1 MKTVFSSARLAVLP
15 LALAA
20 AFPSLAQTQLK
31 EVVVTATR
39 VATRADALSSEVLV
53 IDREDI
59 ERSAGRT
66 LTEVLA
72 RLASVQLSSNGG
84 RGNNSNIF
92 IRGTEARHTLLLID
106 GVRYG
111 SATAGTPV
119 WDNLPLD
126 QIERIEVLKGP
137 ASALYG
143 ADAVGGVV
151 QIFTVRGAPGL
162 HPTAEVTLGSH
173 GYRAV
178 SAGVQ
183 AGTDTVRYSLG
194 GSVTRD
200 RGFSATNPS
209 VPFGSYNPDRDGFDQ
224 KALNG
229 SVDWTLAPDW
239 TLNAGVLYSEGTQH
253 FDDGLGADTASAL
266 RSSVLRA
273 GLSGKI
279 SPTWTTRFNFA
290 QGVDRSEALVSA
302 SSFNLPGLFE
312 TTQNK
317 WTWQN
322 DIQTGVGTVVAGLE
336 TLEQKVNSSQAYSVN
351 SRRINAAFAGL
362 TGKAGA
368 HGWQLNAR
376 RDDNSQFGAHSTGYA
391 GYSYQINPAWRAHAG
406 YGTSFVAPNF
416 NDLYWKSSYYNGNPL
431 LQPEQGKNAELGLDW
446 TQGDHHVKLVRFD
459 NRIRGFISG
468 GTSTVNVPRVR
479 IDGWTLGYDGH
490 FDALNLWATAE
501 ALDPR
506 NTANQLQ
513 LRRRAKS
520 QLSLGG
526 DYTLGAWRLGGS
538 ALYVGQRFEDAA
550 NTTRLGA
557 YATADVSLAYTVDK
571 DWTVQTKLNNL
582 TNRQY
587 ATALG
592 YNQPGRELFVSL
604 RYQPK

>member
-1 MKTVFSSARLAVLP
+1 MKTVFTPARLAVLP

-20 AFPSLAQTQLK
+20 ALPSMAQTQLK

-39 VATRADALSSEVLV
+39 VATRADALSSEVIV

-72 RLASVQLSSNGG
+72 RLVSVQLSSNGG
-84 RGNNSNIF
+84 RGNTSNVF

-111 SATAGTPV
+111 SATAGTPI

-151 QIFTVRGAPGL
+151 QIFTVRGTPGL
-162 HPTAEVTLGSH
+162 RPTAEVTLGSH

-183 AGTDTVRYSLG
+183 AGTDSVRYSLG

-200 RGFSATNPS
+200 GGFSATNPS
-209 VPFGSYNPDRDGFDQ
+209 VPFGNYNPDRDGFDQ
-224 KALNG
+224 KALNA

-239 TLNAGVLYSEGTQH
+239 TLNAGLLYSEGTQH

-266 RSSVLRA
+266 RSHVLRA
-273 GLSGKI
+273 GLNGKI
-279 SPTWTTRFNFA
+279 TPTWTTRFHFS
-290 QGVDRSEALVSA
+290 QGMDRSEALVAASA
-302 SSFNLPGLFE
+302 FNLPGLFE

-322 DIQTGVGTVVAGLE
+322 DIQTSAGTVVAGLE
-336 TLEQKVNSSQAYSVN
+336 TLQQKVDSSQAYSVN
-351 SRRINAAFAGL
+351 ARRINAAFAGL

-376 RDDNSQFGAHSTGYA
+376 RDNNSQFGAHSTGYA

-446 TQGDHHVKLVRFD
+446 TQGDHHVKLVRYD

-468 GTSTVNVPRVR
+468 GTTTVNVPRVR

-506 NTANQLQ
+506 NTANQRQ

-526 DYTLGAWRLGGS
+526 DYTLGAWRLGGT
-538 ALYVGQRFEDAA
+538 ALYVGHRFDDAA

-557 YATADVSLAYTVDK
+557 YATADLSLAYTVDK

-587 ATALG
+587 TTAYG

-604 RYQPK
+604 LYRPK